1 MENVS
6 FDFTGKNILVTGAT
20 SGIGLEIAI
29 NVARGG
35 AKVFAVGR
43 RQDELNKHAEK
54 YSNVIPIEC
63 DITDYLAVNDKIRYI
78 VNQHGKLDGFV
89 GCAGISELIPLRVL
103 DLERAKMIME
113 VNFWGNI
120 NLLGLLAKRNITN
133 NNASFV
139 LISSVAAHC
148 GVKGEFIYSA
158 SKAALL
164 ISAKSLAK
172 EISGRGQRIN
182 TVSPGWVQDTEIT
195 DKAKDNFTDVVY
207 KNLISTYPLGLGEKR
222 DVSAVC
228 LFLLSDAAKWIT
240 GADFI
245 VDGGHL
251 A

>member
-1 MENVS
+1 MENIK

-20 SGIGLEIAI
+20 SGIGEKTALDLAG
-29 NVARGG
+29 AG
-35 AKVFAVGR
+35 AKVFALAR
-43 RQDELNKHAEK
+43 REQELKKLHDSYMNI
-54 YSNVIPIEC
+54 IPIVC
-63 DITDYLAVNDKIRYI
+63 DITDYFVVNDKIKDI
-78 VNQHGKLDGFV
+78 VIQHGKFDGFV

-103 DLERAKMIME
+103 NLERAKNLME

-139 LISSVAAHC
+139 LISSVAAHS
-148 GVKGEFIYSA
+148 GVRGEFIYSA

-164 ISAKSLAK
+164 VAAKSLAK

-195 DKAKDNFTDVVY
+195 DKAKDNFTNEVF

-228 LFLLSDAAKWIT
+228 LFLLSDASKWIT